1 MAPTKT
7 LLLAGWALPVFADL
21 VVPPKAD
28 LATHGPI
35 YQVAKN
41 SSFKAFEDAA
51 AKATE
56 AINKIIATGNSS
68 FGPFDSETTSFSLSV
83 FNAFDDKPL
92 YEFHFEAP
100 GLNGSYTKGKLSEDT
115 IYRSG
120 SLGKLMTVYTF
131 LVDIGD
137 DIFTDP
143 VTKYIVSYRA
153 CLVVIY
159 GHLFPVRLAGT
170 RERTFYKPNTFNQLV

>member
-1 MAPTKT
+1 MALTRT
-7 LLLAGWALPVFADL
+7 LLLAGWALPAFADL

-28 LATHGPI
+28 LALLGPI
-35 YQVAKN
+35 YQAAKN
-41 SSFKAFEDAA
+41 SSFQAFEDAA

-56 AINKIIATGNSS
+56 AINQIIATGNST
-68 FGPFDSETTSFSLSV
+68 FGPFDNETTSFSLSV
-83 FNAFDDKPL
+83 FNAFDAKPL

-100 GLNGSYTKGKLSEDT
+100 GLNGSYTKGKLTEDT

-143 VTKYIVSYRA
+143 VTNYVVSD
-153 CLVVIY
+153 
-159 GHLFPVRLAGT
+159 
-170 RERTFYKPNTFNQLV
+170 